1 MKRIILTAAM
11 AIAVCAG
18 AMAQGFQGSIYF
30 TRTTGKEVIKYAY
43 HVAGDKVRID
53 EMEEGTG
60 KLTGSMIVDLKLEK
74 VFALSHERH
83 LYMEPVKKD
92 AAVVP
97 AGTEV
102 KKGDLERVIRDKRCQ
117 QYRVKNTANNTE
129 INYWVTEGDYSFF
142 PRLLKVLGR
151 KDNLATYYMA
161 LGNLDKQFP
170 MMGNEYTLL
179 REERG
184 YVQVDRMEEKKLDPK
199 MFVIP
204 ENYAEVDH

>member
-1 MKRIILTAAM
+1 
-11 AIAVCAG
+11 
-18 AMAQGFQGSIYF
+18 
-30 TRTTGKEVIKYAY
+30 
-43 HVAGDKVRID
+43 
-53 EMEEGTG
+53 
-60 KLTGSMIVDLKLEK
+60 LEK